1 MAHIRKLGTGRWQG
15 RYLDDERRER
25 ARNFRTRAE
34 AQRWLDEQTA
44 SMVRGDWRDP
54 RSGRITVGDLAE
66 TWYATKAA
74 LKPSSQLAYRS
85 LLDAWVLPRWGAT
98 EVRRLEHGMIAA
110 WTAEVAGQTSASTT
124 RKAVGVLRGVLEL
137 AVRDRRISTNPAIG
151 VTLPRLPISD
161 QRFLDPRELDALSS
175 AMPTER
181 DRVLTLL
188 LGWTGLRF
196 GEAAALRVD
205 SVDTLRRRLRI
216 AAAVTEV
223 RGRTVMGTPKTHA
236 ARSVALPGFLVPI
249 LGEYLAAVGREGL
262 VFPDHEGG
270 PIRVTNWNRRTFTP
284 AATSVGLVPP
294 TLRVHDLRHT
304 AASLMIASGAGV
316 KVVQQQLGHRTA
328 TQTLDTYSH
337 LFPSELDALSMA
349 LDGLRARTPTDSS
362 RTPGRSDE
370 VIELAT

>member
-1 MAHIRKLGTGRWQG
+1 MAHIRKLGSGRWQG
-15 RYLDDERRER
+15 RYLDDERREC
-25 ARNFRTRAE
+25 ARNFRTRTE

-54 RSGRITVGDLAE
+54 RSGRIIVGDLAE
-66 TWYATKAA
+66 TWYATKAS

-85 LLDAWVLPRWGAT
+85 LLDAWVLPRWGTT
-98 EVRRLEHGMIAA
+98 EVRRLEHGTIAA

-175 AMPTER
+175 AMRTER

-205 SVDTLRRRLRI
+205 GVDTLRRRLRI
-216 AAAVTEV
+216 AAAATEV
-223 RGRTVMGTPKTHA
+223 RGRIVMGTPKTHA
-236 ARSVALPGFLVPI
+236 ARSVALPGFLAPSSANTWPS
-249 LGEYLAAVGREGL
+249 LAARGWSSQTMKADPYALRTGTDAPL
-262 VFPDHEGG
+262 
-270 PIRVTNWNRRTFTP
+270 RLRR
-284 AATSVGLVPP
+284 
-294 TLRVHDLRHT
+294 RR
-304 AASLMIASGAGV
+304 SG
-316 KVVQQQLGHRTA
+316 
-328 TQTLDTYSH
+328 
-337 LFPSELDALSMA
+337 
-349 LDGLRARTPTDSS
+349 SS
-362 RTPGRSDE
+362 RRRCVYTIFGIRP
-370 VIELAT
+370 LH